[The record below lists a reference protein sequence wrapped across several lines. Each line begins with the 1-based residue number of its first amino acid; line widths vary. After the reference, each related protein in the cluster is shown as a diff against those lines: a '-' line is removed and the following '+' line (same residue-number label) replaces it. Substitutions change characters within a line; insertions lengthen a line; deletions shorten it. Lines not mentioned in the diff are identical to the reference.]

1 MGPLGSTV
9 GQGEN
14 LPHSTLAIPV
24 FRYTRISVAEI
35 DVSTVLQF
43 HHGGGGA
50 GAIVYHDHGTFMLN
64 NHTLLAEGLW
74 KSETQQTC
82 KVACPA
88 EVVIANVSRDCNIR
102 ICLQLK
108 AGLS

>member
-1 MGPLGSTV
+1 MGPFGSTV

-43 HHGGGGA
+43 HHGGGGG
-50 GAIVYHDHGTFMLN
+50 GAIV
-64 NHTLLAEGLW
+64 
-74 KSETQQTC
+74 
-82 KVACPA
+82 
-88 EVVIANVSRDCNIR
+88 
-102 ICLQLK
+102 
-108 AGLS
+108 